1 MGPVHSGFEQVLAR
15 GGAAP
20 GLACQRSG
28 RSARGR
34 SSRVIRLGALAA
46 LTAFLH
52 CAAALANDSTASLDA
67 GGLTLTYNPNISME
81 SEDLY
86 LSREEVR
93 VTYHFHNRADHDI
106 ATLVAFPLPVIIIG
120 EEGNYDLEGRD
131 PVNVM
136 DFHVTVEGK
145 PVEPSVEIKA
155 TRFGADVTD
164 VLKRYDIP
172 LTMLAPGEGA
182 GSALNARLDD
192 LPQDA
197 RQELERYGVIDWN
210 TTFGAGDKP
219 SANTH
224 WDTHITFY
232 WFQTFPAG
240 RTIEVTHRYKPVP
253 RRFFFAKDDLE
264 SSETRKLF
272 CMDQDFINTA
282 GAALKQSSQDIL
294 AGTELKYVL
303 TTAGNWLGPIQKFGL
318 TVEKPSDKA
327 LISLCAKGIKRAG
340 PTTFTLSAD
349 DYVPEG
355 DLNIL
360 FVEPMPNL

>member
-1 MGPVHSGFEQVLAR
+1 LSSRGGDASGF
-15 GGAAP
+15 
-20 GLACQRSG
+20 ACHL
-28 RSARGR
+28 
-34 SSRVIRLGALAA
+34 SRAIWLGALAVFAA
-46 LTAFLH
+46 LLQTWVV
-52 CAAALANDSTASLDA
+52 LANDSTASLDA
-67 GGLTLTYNPNISME
+67 GGLTLTFNPDISME

-86 LSREEVR
+86 LSRDEVR
-93 VTYHFHNRADHDI
+93 VTYHFHNGADRDI
-106 ATLVAFPLPVIIIG
+106 ATLVAFPLPMMTIG

-136 DFHVTVEGK
+136 DFQVTVEGK
-145 PVEPSVEIKA
+145 PVVPSVEIKA
-155 TRFGADVTD
+155 TRFGVDVTD

-210 TTFGAGDKP
+210 TTFGAADKP
-219 SANTH
+219 LANTH

-240 RTIEVTHRYKPVP
+240 STIEVTHRYKPVP
-253 RRFFFAKDDLE
+253 RRFFFAKDDLA
-264 SSETRKLF
+264 SPETRKLF
-272 CMDQDFINTA
+272 CMDQDFVSA
-282 GAALKQSSQDIL
+282 AQAALKQATQDIL

-303 TTAGNWLGPIQKFGL
+303 TTDGNWLGPIQKFRL

-327 LISLCAKGIKRAG
+327 SSPFAPRAS
-340 PTTFTLSAD
+340 SA
-349 DYVPEG
+349 PAPPPSRWRRT
-355 DLNIL
+355 IT
-360 FVEPMPNL
+360 PRRAT